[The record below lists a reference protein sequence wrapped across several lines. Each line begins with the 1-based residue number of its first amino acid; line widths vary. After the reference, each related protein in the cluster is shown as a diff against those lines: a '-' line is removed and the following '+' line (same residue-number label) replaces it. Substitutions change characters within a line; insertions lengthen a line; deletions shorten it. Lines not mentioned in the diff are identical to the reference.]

1 MATVE
6 DDIDVRASNARDLV
20 DGQLPM
26 TARQEHFS
34 LAFTRMVAYVAGCAV
49 KTHETDYEG
58 VDITI
63 TSSADYKRFYGAE
76 FDLQL
81 KCTTQKRYLAS
92 THMAWPMKVKP
103 YRKLIR
109 PNRFI
114 PAYLGVLLLPEDA
127 EEWLSVD
134 EDRLITESRMYWQAA
149 SRLEP
154 DDGVHETKTVY
165 LPRANLFDGRRLL
178 EIMANIGDDGG
189 GVR

>member
-1 MATVE
+1 MASVDE
-6 DDIDVRASNARDLV
+6 DDDTRPSDDRDLV

-49 KTHETDYEG
+49 KMHETDYEG

-63 TSSADYKRFYGAE
+63 TSSADYKRFWGAE

-81 KCTTQKRYLAS
+81 KCTTQQQYLTE
-92 THMAWPMKVKP
+92 THMAWPMKTKP

-109 PNRFI
+109 PRRYT
-114 PAYLGVLLLPEDA
+114 PAYLGVLLLPEDS
-127 EEWLSVD
+127 EKWLSVD

-149 SRLEP
+149 SAFDE
-154 DDGVHETKTVY
+154 DDGVQLSKTVH
-165 LPRANLFDGRRLL
+165 LPRGNLFDGSQLL
-178 EIMANIGDDGG
+178 AIMKTIGDDEGG
-189 GVR
+189 LR